1 MSGLSFKA
9 LAVAAE
15 KDPKIAERVRMYL
28 FRTPEEFYDDEKDP
42 SERHNLI
49 NEKSC
54 AKDIAHF
61 KKLLLEQMERTNDP
75 LLEKFKRVA
84 VAD

>member
-28 FRTPEEFYDDEKDP
+28 YRTPEEFYDEEKDP
-42 SERHNLI
+42 SERKNLI
-49 NEKSC
+49 GDKSC
-54 AKDIAHF
+54 AADIANF

-75 LLEKFKRVA
+75 LLEQFKKIA
-84 VAD
+84 KQ